1 MIKKNEFLGEVKTC
15 SSSISSEIQ
24 NVFHFFKMASEQDL
38 EQMKSRLKELE
49 DKKTK
54 LEDLVE
60 NETQK
65 NNILLL
71 LNSEYEKMREDFL
84 EEEQKNLNEIGDLS
98 LEVKKLRKLVPEK
111 PQKIFDLHDQNL
123 EQGENDLMAEIEL
136 MERAT
141 FQLDQA
147 KQNLEKLQK
156 QEKIITP
163 ELDQT
168 ETFVFTYENVAKSL
182 SRPGKF
188 IMSIQDLEVRLE
200 QMKQKK
206 PLLQE
211 QIRAKEE
218 EKSNLS
224 IDNSFKTSELRRMHA
239 AVDGKNADTAIN
251 DATVASLLNELSK
264 CTIELQQVN
273 TRFEVHRFD
282 RVKPIEEEIDKTK
295 QEIEAIKKKIQTI
308 QHEKEHFPQIIK
320 ETKTDDQRKIQK
332 KIQLANEIERKIND
346 IRNEI
351 LRSIS
356 SSDTVMS
363 LNSVMEEEWK
373 EEHKMEDEA
382 NALEKQLLR
391 LQDDLERKKYMRIEI
406 ENIQNN
412 HVPKKDSGMHAL
424 ELLYNFASAENKR
437 LAEQF
442 DKIQKEFIKATNEL
456 EKAKKSHH

>member
-1 MIKKNEFLGEVKTC
+1 
-15 SSSISSEIQ
+15 
-24 NVFHFFKMASEQDL
+24 MASEQDL
-38 EQMKSRLKELE
+38 EQMKARLKELD

-54 LEDLVE
+54 LEDLLE

-84 EEEQKNLNEIGDLS
+84 EEEQKNLQEIGDLS

-147 KQNLEKLQK
+147 KQQLDKLQK
-156 QEKIITP
+156 QEKIISP

-182 SRPGKF
+182 SKPSKY
-188 IMSIQDLEVRLE
+188 IMSIQDLEVQLD

-206 PLLQE
+206 PLLLQ
-211 QIRAKEE
+211 QIREKGE

-239 AVDGKNADTAIN
+239 AIDGKNADTAIN
-251 DATVASLLNELSK
+251 DATVASLLSELSK
-264 CTIELQQVN
+264 CTVELQQVN
-273 TRFEVHRFD
+273 TKFEVHRVD
-282 RVKPIEEEIDKTK
+282 KIKPIEEEINQTK
-295 QEIEAIKKKIQTI
+295 EEIETLKKKIETI
-308 QHEKEHFPQIIK
+308 KQEKENFPQIIK
-320 ETKTDDQRKIQK
+320 ETKNDDQRKIQK
-332 KIQLANEIERKIND
+332 KIQLANEIEHKIND
-346 IRNEI
+346 MRNEI

-356 SSDTVMS
+356 SSDKVMS
-363 LNSVMEEEWK
+363 LNSIMEKEWK
-373 EEHKMEDEA
+373 DEHQMEDEA
-382 NALEKQLLR
+382 NNLEKQLLR

-406 ENIQNN
+406 ENIQNL

-424 ELLYNFASAENKR
+424 ELLYDYASAENKR
-437 LAEQF
+437 LAEQL

-456 EKAKKSHH
+456 EKAKKSVK